1 MSGCLNLEVKEGVSR
16 FHLRHLQSDL
26 HCNRSQRLLELELHR
41 SHNLK
46 IVLRERRLR

>member
-16 FHLRHLQSDL
+16 FHLRHL
-26 HCNRSQRLLELELHR
+26 HCNRSQRQLELELHR